1 MSQKENIKESEK
13 YIPSLRGQLKKHIVH
28 VPEIINELATGIKI
42 NEKLIKS
49 LVFTT
54 DIAILRNMNG
64 DAVIAVY
71 PFTPQPIITQA
82 IMLAADVPVFCGVGG
97 GTTQGPRVVNLAK
110 HAEFQGALGVV
121 LNSPTKNEVIKE
133 ISESIDIPIILTVV
147 SEHTDI
153 KSRLE
158 AGTSILNV
166 SGAAST
172 AKIVRKIREN
182 FPYVPI
188 IATGGPTLETIK
200 ATIEAGANAV
210 TYTPP
215 TNGEIFSE
223 LMQKYRD
230 SESIL

>member
-1 MSQKENIKESEK
+1 MNQEKQEKEI
-13 YIPSLRGQLKKHIVH
+13 YIPSIRGQLKKHIVH
-28 VPEIINELATGIKI
+28 VPEIIHELVTGIKI

-54 DIAILRNMNG
+54 DIAIIRNMNG

-71 PFTPQPIITQA
+71 PFTPQPVITQA
-82 IMLAADVPVFCGVGG
+82 LMLAADVPVFCGVGG

-110 HAEFQGALGVV
+110 HAEYQGAMGVV
-121 LNSPTKNEVIKE
+121 LNSPTKNEVITE
-133 ISESIDIPIILTVV
+133 ISEVIDIPVILTVV

-153 KSRLE
+153 KSRIE
-158 AGTSILNV
+158 AGATILNI
-166 SGAAST
+166 SGAANT
-172 AKIVRKIREN
+172 AKIVRKIRAE
-182 FPYVPI
+182 FPYIPI
-188 IATGGPTLETIK
+188 IATGGPTEETIR
-200 ATIEAGANAV
+200 ATIDAGANAI

-230 SESIL
+230 IENKI